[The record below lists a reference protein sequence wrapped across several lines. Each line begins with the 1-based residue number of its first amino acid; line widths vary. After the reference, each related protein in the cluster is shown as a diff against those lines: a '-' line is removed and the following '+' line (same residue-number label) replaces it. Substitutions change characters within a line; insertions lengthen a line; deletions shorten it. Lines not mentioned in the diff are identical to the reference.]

1 VSGTYALAIHGGA
14 GTVPRAT
21 LSAEREQR
29 YRSGLA
35 AALDG
40 GFVVLERGGSS
51 LDAVATAVRILEDD
65 ALFNAGH
72 GAALTRDGAAELD
85 AAIMDGRNLR
95 AGAVASVRHVKNPIE
110 LARRVMEKSRHVLLV
125 GSGAEE
131 FALEEKFALVP
142 NHYFRTTERIEQ
154 LEFEQRGERVSDL
167 VPPAASGTV
176 GAVACDSQGNL
187 AAATSTG
194 GMTNKRPG
202 RVGDSP
208 IIGAGTY
215 ARNGVC
221 AVSATGH
228 GEYFIRAVAAHQVC
242 AAVEYRGLTLQQAVH
257 EVLHGILRRLGG
269 DGGLIAVDGN
279 GQLVLQFSTEGMF
292 RGARDSGG
300 RREIAIY

>member
-1 VSGTYALAIHGGA
+1 MYAIAIHGGA
-14 GTVPRAT
+14 GAMPRAA
-21 LSAEREQR
+21 LSAAREQL
-29 YRSGLA
+29 YRTGLA

-40 GFVVLERGGSS
+40 GFAVLAGDGSS
-51 LDAVATAVRILEDD
+51 LDAVAAAVRVLEDD
-65 ALFNAGH
+65 PLFNAGH

-85 AAIMDGRNLR
+85 AAIMDGRQLR
-95 AGAVASVRHVKNPIE
+95 AGAVASVRHVKNPID

-125 GSGAEE
+125 GAGAEE
-131 FALEEKFALVP
+131 FALEEAFTLVP
-142 NHYFRTTERIEQ
+142 NHYFRTAERLAQ
-154 LEFEQRGERVSDL
+154 LDAEQRGERMSEL
-167 VPPAASGTV
+167 LPTSRGTV
-176 GAVACDSQGNL
+176 GAVALDAAGNL

-228 GEYFIRAVAAHQVC
+228 GEYFIRAVAAHHVC
-242 AAVEYRGLTLQQAVH
+242 AAVQYRGLTLQQAVREMLH
-257 EVLHGILRRLGG
+257 EILAGMGG
-269 DGGLIAVDGN
+269 DGGLIAVGHD
-279 GQLVLQFSTEGMF
+279 GQLVMDFSSEGMF

>member
-1 VSGTYALAIHGGA
+1 MYAIAIHGGA

-21 LSAEREQR
+21 LAGELEQR
-29 YRSGLA
+29 YRAGLA
-35 AALDG
+35 AALDA
-40 GFVVLERGGSS
+40 GFALLERGGSS
-51 LDAVATAVRILEDD
+51 LDAVATAVRLLEDD
-65 ALFNAGH
+65 PQFNAGH

-131 FALEEKFALVP
+131 FALEEQFTLVP
-142 NHYFRTTERIEQ
+142 NHYFRTAERVEQ
-154 LEFEQRGERVSDL
+154 LELEQRGQRVSDL
-167 VPPAASGTV
+167 VPPAAHGTV
-176 GAVACDSQGNL
+176 GAVACDTHGNL

-215 ARNGVC
+215 AKNGVC

-228 GEYFIRAVAAHQVC
+228 GEYFIRAVAAYHVC
-242 AAVEYRGLTLQQAVH
+242 AAVEYRGLNLAQAVN
-257 EVLHGILRRLGG
+257 ETLHGVLRALGG
-269 DGGLIAVDGN
+269 DGGLIAVDRD
-279 GQLVLQFSTEGMF
+279 GQLVMQFSTEGMF
-292 RGARDSGG
+292 RGARDARG

>member
-1 VSGTYALAIHGGA
+1 MYAIAIHGGA

-21 LSAEREQR
+21 LSAGREQT
-29 YRSGLA
+29 YRAGLA
-35 AALDG
+35 AALDE
-40 GFVVLERGGSS
+40 GFAVLERGGSS

-65 ALFNAGH
+65 ASFNAGH

-85 AAIMDGRNLR
+85 AAIMDGRQMR

-110 LARRVMEKSRHVLLV
+110 LARRVMERSRHVLLV
-125 GSGAEE
+125 GAGAEE
-131 FALEEKFALVP
+131 FALEEKFTLVP
-142 NHYFRTTERIEQ
+142 NHYFRSAERLEQ

-167 VPPAASGTV
+167 VPPAAQGTV
-176 GAVACDSQGNL
+176 GAVACDADGNL

-215 ARNGVC
+215 AKNGVC

-228 GEYFIRAVAAHQVC
+228 GEYFIRAVAAHHVC

-257 EVLHGILRRLGG
+257 ELLHQILRGLGG
-269 DGGLIAVDGN
+269 DGGLIAVDRD
-279 GQLVLQFSTEGMF
+279 GQLVMEFSTEGMF
-292 RGARDSGG
+292 RGARDAHG